1 MNNRKRLE
9 KLEKMEKPVNPRT
22 PWVPPIV
29 EFTAGHDEQDPLL
42 RMEEIRT
49 QAEAAGWRKRDGVF
63 AVEVIKCQNTQQG

>member
-9 KLEKMEKPVNPRT
+9 KLEKIEKPASPRL

-29 EFTAGHDEQDPLL
+29 EFTADHDKQDRLM

-49 QAEAAGWRKRDGVF
+49 QAEAAGWRKPGGVF
-63 AVEVIKCQNTQQG
+63 AVEVIKCQNTQ